1 MTDLEQLRAEH
12 AAALEARADA
22 NKRWLDLIQSDRAID
37 QTKLE
42 ALENA
47 EDEAAKLCRRLE
59 AKIRALEAAQR
70 AHDEANTRA
79 EAKKAANRVSEAN
92 SAIGELIDGINEA
105 ESRLDDLIDK
115 LNAQL
120 STRHTAAAEFH
131 RLTAPQIEVPAD
143 ADQIQAQTIRANAI
157 RLQVPKLA
165 SYISPTLEA
174 TAHRCKTAFL
184 TLSNQSQTLG

>member
-12 AAALEARADA
+12 GAALAARSDA

-47 EDEAAKLCRRLE
+47 EDAAAKLCRRLE

-92 SAIGELIDGINEA
+92 SAIADVIDGINET
-105 ESRLDDLIDK
+105 ESRLDDLITALGD
-115 LNAQL
+115 LTAQ
-120 STRHTAAAEFH
+120 RHTAAAEFH

-143 ADQIQAQTIRANAI
+143 ADQIQANAI
-157 RLQVPKLA
+157 RSGAIRAQVPKLSA
-165 SYISPTLEA
+165 YIVPTLETTA
-174 TAHRCKTAFL
+174 TKAKTAFL